1 MLYLQVYGKLV
12 SKEGEERFEYK
23 HSYSRV
29 YEPDGKYSASGIF
42 MSFEHYN
49 VEVRDRVK
57 CISGVE
63 GKHIIGINSNRL
75 V

>member
-1 MLYLQVYGKLV
+1 MDNVEQ
-12 SKEGEERFEYK
+12 FDWK

-29 YEPDGKYSASGIF
+29 YEPEGKYSAQGIF

-57 CISGVE
+57 CISGIE
-63 GKHIIGINSNRL
+63 GKIMLNYNM
-75 V
+75 